1 MTSNELEVRADS
13 RALTAD
19 EIDAVSGGVFRG
31 DVYGG
36 RTPDG
41 TWVTCGSVV
50 LINGHIY
57 IGGINGP
64 IRL

>member
-1 MTSNELEVRADS
+1 MNSNERSET
-13 RALTAD
+13 RALTED
-19 EIDAVSGGVFRG
+19 EIDAVTGGAFRG
-31 DVYGG
+31 SVYGG
-36 RTPDG
+36 TTADG

>member
-1 MTSNELEVRADS
+1 MNSNELQARADS

-19 EIDAVSGGVFRG
+19 EIDAVAGGAFFSGVRGGTTSDGV
-31 DVYGG
+31 
-36 RTPDG
+36 
-41 TWVTCGSVV
+41 WVTCGSIV

>member
-1 MTSNELEVRADS
+1 MKSNERSET

-19 EIDAVSGGVFRG
+19 EIDAVTGGVLFNGVRG
-31 DVYGG
+31 G
-36 RTPDG
+36 TTSDG
-41 TWVTCGSVV
+41 TWVTCGSIV